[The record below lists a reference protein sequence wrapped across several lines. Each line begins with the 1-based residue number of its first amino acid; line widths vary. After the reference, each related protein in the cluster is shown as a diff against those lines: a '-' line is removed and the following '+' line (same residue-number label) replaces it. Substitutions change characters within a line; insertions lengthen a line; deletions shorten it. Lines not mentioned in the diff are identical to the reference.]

1 MVFVKLK
8 GNVWL
13 EVIGDYNLIISR
25 LHNELLHFY
34 LFILN
39 SMELNLD
46 GSLWRN
52 PILLGIC
59 GFIRNNF
66 PVNITSAYFGSVGVW
81 ELFLKGGRNLGNC
94 SWSYIGESSHFY
106 LCSFLNQVNVIYTPV
121 YLFLDKLML
130 WPVSWQINALAY
142 SLANN
147 ESWLMRESC

>member
-1 MVFVKLK
+1 MLLHSKKTLAKYFLFHCAWCRGFHWVRGHILWKLLFVVVLWFLWKKWNNRSLENFRVMFGKYCVWKENGKLVFVKLK

-25 LHNELLHFY
+25 LHTKPLHF
-34 LFILN
+34 FIFLN
-39 SMELNLD
+39 SIKLNLD

-81 ELFLKGGRNLGNC
+81 
-94 SWSYIGESSHFY
+94 
-106 LCSFLNQVNVIYTPV
+106 
-121 YLFLDKLML
+121 
-130 WPVSWQINALAY
+130 
-142 SLANN
+142 
-147 ESWLMRESC
+147 